1 MFSTNTKLNPFT
13 VKQPKYVHKGG
24 PHTVKAHRMR
34 KWVEE
39 DMTIESANTIEIG
52 GNEQEVSHDDNTW
65 NEYFDTIVI
74 LCGCY
79 K

>member
-1 MFSTNTKLNPFT
+1 
-13 VKQPKYVHKGG
+13 
-24 PHTVKAHRMR
+24 MR

-39 DMTIESANTIEIG
+39 DMTIESTNTIEIG

>member
-1 MFSTNTKLNPFT
+1 MYTRVDPVLLK
-13 VKQPKYVHKGG
+13 HID
-24 PHTVKAHRMR
+24 RMR